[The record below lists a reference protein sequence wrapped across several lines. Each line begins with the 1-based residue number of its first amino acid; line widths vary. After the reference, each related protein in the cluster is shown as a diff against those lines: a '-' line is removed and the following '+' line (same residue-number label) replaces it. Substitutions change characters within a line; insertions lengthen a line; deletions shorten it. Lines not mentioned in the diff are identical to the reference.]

1 MERLTA
7 GRDRVDGL
15 AESVRPRVLVVE
27 DDDAI
32 RGLLEDLL
40 AIEGYQVRAAA
51 DGTAGLAI
59 LRHWRPDAIVL
70 DVVMPAGGA
79 SAFRAGQ
86 RGLADAEDV
95 PVLLLSATQVAD
107 LGCIARDLG
116 ATDWLAKPFDLD
128 ALAASVARLVTR
140 DDSADRPPS

>member
-7 GRDRVDGL
+7 GRDRVDGP
-15 AESVRPRVLVVE
+15 ARPRVLVVE

-40 AIEGYQVRAAA
+40 EIEGYDVRAAA

-59 LRHWRPDAIVL
+59 LRQWRPDAIVL
-70 DVVMPAGGA
+70 DVVMPDGGA

-86 RGLADAEDV
+86 RGLAEAEDV
-95 PVLLLSATQVAD
+95 PVLLVSATRVAD

-128 ALAASVARLVTR
+128 TLASAVARLVAGGGPTA
-140 DDSADRPPS
+140 SPPR